1 MMNVNS
7 KSNTNLL
14 SNQGPIVKWM
24 CSAGC
29 LVNVFASSVH
39 VMAPLRLAD
48 QMMNVNSK
56 SNTSYLHEN
65 GKSCLFVRWIERQ
78 EMDFLNGSTCVFMKI
93 IVLFKMSIKILVD
106 CELVQGHSS
115 CLVTAKDVHYSH
127 LLNRCHPLSNSIL
140 QRRKKV
146 KLVQEAEKTSS
157 YESKRFYKDVHYSHL
172 LNRCHPLSNS
182 ILQRRKKVKLVQE
195 AEKTSSYE
203 SKRFYK
209 FCLRQVY

>member
-78 EMDFLNGSTCVFMKI
+78 EMDFLNGST
-93 IVLFKMSIKILVD
+93 
-106 CELVQGHSS
+106 S
-115 CLVTAKDVHYSH
+115 CLVTA
-127 LLNRCHPLSNSIL
+127 
-140 QRRKKV
+140 
-146 KLVQEAEKTSS
+146 
-157 YESKRFYKDVHYSHL
+157 KDVHYSHL